1 MKKVFT
7 SISMAL
13 CLMASSFTTSAQTA
27 QLSEAQ
33 KKEIQKEVLPVV
45 FEQIKQQAGLDILGW
60 AQPQLTSD
68 FIGSLPVLNAQSG
81 LRATEP
87 TAFNVKPDSIMVNV
101 AAIPDIP
108 PVMVGMMGDI
118 KVSFDNHK
126 KIIVPLIGEMVFGR
140 GVEIEMPGV
149 INVTSSKLGELAVIN
164 ITTTGGEGDLIPFT
178 MDMTISIMNSEV
190 TPMLGISFTQ
200 NTTTHAFEAAVDLQ
214 AGMRAIMEL
223 IKGFSGETTET
234 EEPALDYVVSINLPG
249 MLATGE
255 LPVSLYGILESAPD
269 NRIPMGDAAVAL
281 DLTGKMP
288 VKYIGLTSYENAVAK
303 GWRKLWFN
311 MEQKTAQDLVLTI
324 DNYVYTTE
332 AKTDSAFG
340 GKTII
345 TMSDYSKSMTL
356 TNAQSALRS
365 VIDRVVS
372 ELATEGKASMYEMQI
387 STIVGDIN
395 ADGILDNKDAMPV
408 MDIHVTPPVSGT
420 NMLAAINIKSYDYD
434 EETGIPTVTEMD
446 VNAALSMTSEVIK
459 VDVVPAGAAAPL
471 ASAYLKSNA
480 FGVVTSNDDITINTV
495 KVTPVD
501 GGIYID
507 NSGKATYRIVNMSG
521 ATIAN
526 GTVSGDNAYIS
537 TSSLAKGIYVI
548 VVTENGVS
556 QSVKFAR

>member
-68 FIGSLPVLNAQSG
+68 FIGSFPVLNAQSG

-356 TNAQSALRS
+356 TNAQSVLRS

-408 MDIHVTPPVSGT
+408 MDIHVTPSVSGT

>member
-1 MKKVFT
+1 
-7 SISMAL
+7 
-13 CLMASSFTTSAQTA
+13 MASSFTTSAQTA

-60 AQPQLTSD
+60 AQPQLNSD

-87 TAFNVKPDSIMVNV
+87 TAFNVKPDSITINV
-101 AAIPDIP
+101 AAIPDISP
-108 PVMVGMMGDI
+108 LMAGMLENV

-126 KIIVPLIGEMVFGR
+126 KIIVPLIGEMIFGR

-178 MDMTISIMNSEV
+178 MDMTISLMHSDV
-190 TPMLGISFTQ
+190 TPMLGFSFTQ
-200 NTTTHAFEAAVDLQ
+200 NTTTSALEAAVDLQ
-214 AGMRAIMEL
+214 AGMRSIMEL
-223 IKGFSGETTET
+223 IKSFSGETTET
-234 EEPALDYVVSINLPG
+234 EEPALDYVVSINMAG
-249 MLATGE
+249 MSATGE
-255 LPVSLYGILESAPD
+255 LPVSLYGILESAPG

-281 DLTGKMP
+281 DFTGKMP
-288 VKYIGLTSYENAVAK
+288 VKYIGLTSYENAAAK
-303 GWRKLWFN
+303 GWRKLWFG

-324 DNYVYTTE
+324 DNYVYATA
-332 AKTDSAFG
+332 AKADSTLE
-340 GKTII
+340 GKTIV
-345 TMSDYSKSMTL
+345 TMSDYTKNAVV
-356 TNAQSALRS
+356 TNSQSAMKS

-372 ELATEGKASMYEMQI
+372 ELAADGKATWYKMQVQ
-387 STIVGDIN
+387 SARDFDGDGRITN
-395 ADGILDNKDAMPV
+395 DEKAPV
-408 MDIHVTPPVSGT
+408 MDIEVSPYISGT
-420 NMLAAINIKSYDYD
+420 NAIAEINIKSYEYS
-434 EETGIPTVTEMD
+434 EEGELTTTEMN
-446 VNAALSMTSEVIK
+446 VNATADLTSRVIR
-459 VDVVPAGAAAPL
+459 VDVVPAASPVAIG
-471 ASAYLKSNA
+471 SAYFTSNIA
-480 FGVVTSNDDITINTV
+480 GIVTSNDDITINTV

>member
-200 NTTTHAFEAAVDLQ
+200 NTTPHAFEAAVDLQ

-408 MDIHVTPPVSGT
+408 MDIHVTPSVSGT

>member
-311 MEQKTAQDLVLTI
+311 IEQKTAQDLVLTI

-408 MDIHVTPPVSGT
+408 MDIHVTPSVSGT

>member
-60 AQPQLTSD
+60 AQPQLNSD

-87 TAFNVKPDSIMVNV
+87 TAFNVKPDSITINV
-101 AAIPDIP
+101 AAIPDISP
-108 PVMVGMMGDI
+108 LMAGMLENV

-126 KIIVPLIGEMVFGR
+126 KIIVPLIGEMIFGR

-178 MDMTISIMNSEV
+178 MDMTISLMHSDV
-190 TPMLGISFTQ
+190 TPMLGFSFTQ
-200 NTTTHAFEAAVDLQ
+200 NTTTSALEAAVDLQ
-214 AGMRAIMEL
+214 AGMRSIMEL
-223 IKGFSGETTET
+223 IKSFSGETTET
-234 EEPALDYVVSINLPG
+234 EEPALDYVVSINMAG
-249 MLATGE
+249 MSATGE
-255 LPVSLYGILESAPD
+255 LPVSLYGILESAPG

-281 DLTGKMP
+281 DFTGKMP
-288 VKYIGLTSYENAVAK
+288 VKYIGLTSYENAAAK
-303 GWRKLWFN
+303 GWRKLWFG

-324 DNYVYTTE
+324 DNYVYATA
-332 AKTDSAFG
+332 AKADSTLE
-340 GKTII
+340 GKTIV
-345 TMSDYSKSMTL
+345 TMSDYTKNAVV
-356 TNAQSALRS
+356 TNSQSAMKS

-372 ELATEGKASMYEMQI
+372 ELAADGKATWYKMQVQ
-387 STIVGDIN
+387 SARDFDGDGRITN
-395 ADGILDNKDAMPV
+395 DEKAPV
-408 MDIHVTPPVSGT
+408 MDIEVSPYISGT
-420 NMLAAINIKSYDYD
+420 NAIAEINIKSYEYS
-434 EETGIPTVTEMD
+434 EEGELTTTEMN
-446 VNAALSMTSEVIK
+446 VNATADLTSRVIR
-459 VDVVPAGAAAPL
+459 VDVVPAASPVAIG
-471 ASAYLKSNA
+471 SAYFTSNIA
-480 FGVVTSNDDITINTV
+480 GIVTSNDDITINTV

>member
-13 CLMASSFTTSAQTA
+13 CLVASSFTTSAQTV

-33 KKEIQKEVLPVV
+33 KTEIQKEVLPVV

-60 AQPQLTSD
+60 ARPQLTSE

-87 TAFNVKPDSIMVNV
+87 TAFNVKPDSITVNV
-101 AAIPDIP
+101 AAIPDISP
-108 PVMVGMMGDI
+108 TMAGMMGDI

-126 KIIVPLIGEMVFGR
+126 KIIVPLIGEMIFGR

-178 MDMTISIMNSEV
+178 MNMTISLMHSDV
-190 TPMLGISFTQ
+190 TPMLGFSFTQ
-200 NTTTHAFEAAVDLQ
+200 NTTTGALEAAVDLQ

-223 IKGFSGETTET
+223 IKSISGETAET
-234 EEPALDYVVSINLPG
+234 EELALDYVVSINLAG

-255 LPVSLYGILESAPD
+255 LPVSLYGMLESAPD

-281 DLTGKMP
+281 DFTGKMP

-303 GWRKLWFN
+303 GWRRLWFN

-332 AKTDSAFG
+332 AKTDSTFG

-365 VIDRVVS
+365 VINRVVY

-387 STIVGDIN
+387 ATVVADISGD
-395 ADGILDNKDAMPV
+395 GKLDDNDAMPV
-408 MDIHVTPPVSGT
+408 MDINVTPSVSGT
-420 NMLAAINIKSYDYD
+420 DMLAAINIKSYDYD
-434 EETGIPTVTEMD
+434 ETTGAPIVTEMD
-446 VNAALSMTSEVIK
+446 MNAALSMVSEVIK

-480 FGVVTSNDDITINTV
+480 FGVVTSNDAITVNTV

>member
-60 AQPQLTSD
+60 AQPQLTLD

-408 MDIHVTPPVSGT
+408 MDIHVTPSVSGT

>member
-1 MKKVFT
+1 
-7 SISMAL
+7 
-13 CLMASSFTTSAQTA
+13 
-27 QLSEAQ
+27 
-33 KKEIQKEVLPVV
+33 
-45 FEQIKQQAGLDILGW
+45 
-60 AQPQLTSD
+60 
-68 FIGSLPVLNAQSG
+68 
-81 LRATEP
+81 
-87 TAFNVKPDSIMVNV
+87 
-101 AAIPDIP
+101 
-108 PVMVGMMGDI
+108 
-118 KVSFDNHK
+118 
-126 KIIVPLIGEMVFGR
+126 
-140 GVEIEMPGV
+140 
-149 INVTSSKLGELAVIN
+149 
-164 ITTTGGEGDLIPFT
+164 
-178 MDMTISIMNSEV
+178 
-190 TPMLGISFTQ
+190 
-200 NTTTHAFEAAVDLQ
+200 
-214 AGMRAIMEL
+214 MEL

-408 MDIHVTPPVSGT
+408 MDIHVTPSVSGT